1 MIKAN
6 LVNEIPH
13 AVSSNANHKGN
24 LKWELHYKFNLQV
37 KETFKFCVNFQATK
51 SFRTTG
57 PNKLFALTRWVKTLM
72 PKFNINSPLR
82 FH

>member
-13 AVSSNANHKGN
+13 AVSSNANHKGK

-37 KETFKFCVNFQATK
+37 KEIFKFCVNFQAVELYIQLQK
-51 SFRTTG
+51 VSG
-57 PNKLFALTRWVKTLM
+57 LQDLTNYLHCQDGSK
-72 PKFNINSPLR
+72 
-82 FH
+82 H